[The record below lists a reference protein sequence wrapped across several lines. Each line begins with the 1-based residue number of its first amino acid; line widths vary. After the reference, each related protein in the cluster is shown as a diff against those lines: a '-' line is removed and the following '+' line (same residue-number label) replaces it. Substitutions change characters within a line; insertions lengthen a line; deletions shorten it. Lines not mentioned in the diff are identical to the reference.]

1 MAEIRVE
8 ERRGSNTTW
17 VWILLLLL
25 LVAAGIW
32 YVLGQNGDT
41 RGDAVAPTGTATPA
55 APAVVDS
62 VSLPGHPP
70 ASTMILV
77 RA

>member
-8 ERRGSNTTW
+8 ERRGGGTTW

-25 LVAAGIW
+25 LVAAAIW
-32 YVLGQNGDT
+32 YVMGQSD
-41 RGDAVAPTGTATPA
+41 REGDATAPAGAATPA
-55 APAVVDS
+55 SPAVDAATM
-62 VSLPGHPP
+62 PRHPP
-70 ASTMILV
+70 ASTMIVV